1 MPFDEQAAIEDFWN
15 ARARGEYFPAQWF
28 DRLTLDQAYRIQ
40 LGVMARR
47 DRRGRAADR
56 LEGGADGGAD
66 PAAVRLP

>member
-1 MPFDEQAAIEDFWN
+1 MAFDEQAAIEDFWN

-28 DRLTLDQAYRIQ
+28 DRLTLDRGLPHPAWRHR
-40 LGVMARR
+40 APH
-47 DRRGRAADR
+47 RRGRAADR